1 MFLFARTIV
10 QRYRIRLKSNPNI
23 QRRLTERE
31 IKRGS
36 VPSKYWQINFSELL
50 KWKGY
55 KHSLTQCAIDLTGKS
70 NHMHVKL
77 SNQIITEYLWSLAR
91 ILSLLHIYEQLR
103 TPVPLDAP
111 SLWPATGFSRSFL
124 SFLKK
129 PVTTST
135 AVKIK
140 GINSWVHCTKIKA
153 DQQKKWRVEEVNS
166 LKLNI
171 KRNTWTVL
179 GTVWMLI

>member
-55 KHSLTQCAIDLTGKS
+55 KHSLTQCEIDLTGKS
-70 NHMHVKL
+70 NHMHVK
-77 SNQIITEYLWSLAR
+77 YLWISL
-91 ILSLLHIYEQLR
+91 IF
-103 TPVPLDAP
+103 
-111 SLWPATGFSRSFL
+111 GKNSFFA
-124 SFLKK
+124 SYIW
-129 PVTTST
+129 
-135 AVKIK
+135 AVK
-140 GINSWVHCTKIKA
+140 NSSAPGCTIFVA
-153 DQQKKWRVEEVNS
+153 CHWILQKFLVFLEENRNNKYCS
-166 LKLNI
+166 KN
-171 KRNTWTVL
+171 KRN
-179 GTVWMLI
+179 